1 MTSATEKVAAAP
13 FPHEAVWG
21 GLLLLGA
28 LAARYAPHDLFP
40 ACAFKQ
46 LTGQPCLS
54 CGGTRAVRALAS
66 LDVGLAFTMN
76 PLVALF
82 GLLAAVYVVY
92 AALVLLGL
100 KRPWR
105 PEQSLLVQL
114 LRYGLLPALLL
125 NWAYL
130 LWVGR

>member
-1 MTSATEKVAAAP
+1 MLATEKVASVP

-21 GLLLLGA
+21 GLLILGA
-28 LAARYAPHDLFP
+28 LVARFAPADLLP
-40 ACAFKQ
+40 ACFFQ
-46 LTGQPCLS
+46 QMFGLPCLS
-54 CGGTRAVRALAS
+54 CGGTRAVRALAR
-66 LDVGLAFTMN
+66 LDLGLAFSMN

-114 LRYGLLPALLL
+114 LRYGLLPTLLL